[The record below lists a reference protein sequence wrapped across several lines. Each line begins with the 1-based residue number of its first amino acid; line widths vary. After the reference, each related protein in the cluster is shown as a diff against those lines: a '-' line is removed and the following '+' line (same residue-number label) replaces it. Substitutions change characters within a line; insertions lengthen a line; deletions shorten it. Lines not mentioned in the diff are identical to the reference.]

1 MQQYKLRT
9 IIKSETREVKGI
21 MVPTEVAQFFSGCYF
36 RLETI
41 KISGKYGLFFVSGT
55 LSDPTKEEV
64 EKYDFSKC
72 RV

>member
-21 MVPTEVAQFFSGCYF
+21 MVPNDVAQFFSGCYF
-36 RLETI
+36 KLEAI
-41 KISGKYGLFFVSGT
+41 KVGSKYGLFFESGT
-55 LSDPTKEEV
+55 FIAPTREDV
-64 EKYDFSKC
+64 ERYDFSKC